1 MADKIYVA
9 KGKTIS
15 GKYGD
20 FISLYITEK
29 DVETLR
35 QNLKNGAVKVN
46 INKRK
51 EVDDYGNSHYGL
63 IDNWER
69 E

>member
-1 MADKIYVA
+1 MADKIYVG
-9 KGKTIS
+9 KGKVIN

-20 FISLYITEK
+20 FTSLYLTEK

-51 EVDDYGNSHYGL
+51 EVDDYGNSHYGV
-63 IDNWER
+63 IDNWEKK
-69 E
+69 